1 MKKSTL
7 EMLKELTE
15 ANGVSGF
22 EGEIREMVKRHL
34 GDMTAISYDGLGSI
48 ICEKR
53 GTSPDPKIMIPG
65 HMDEIGFMVKLIDK
79 EGFIRF
85 APLGGWFD
93 QTLLAKQVVI
103 LTDKGPVVGV
113 IGSKPPHILPAE
125 ERGKVIA
132 KKSMFIDV
140 GATSKKQ
147 AEKEFGI
154 RIGNPI
160 VPRAG
165 FEVMKNPKLLMSK
178 AWDDRVGV
186 GLFIDVIKALAGEK
200 HPNSV
205 FGVGTVQEEV
215 GTRGAETSAD
225 VVNPDVCIVL
235 DVGIAADMPGISPEE
250 AQGKMGDGPVLYALD
265 AGSIAHHRFHDFMVK
280 LAEKE
285 KIPYQLSVM
294 EGGATD
300 GRAIQ
305 LHQRGVPTVNVA
317 IATRYI
323 HSHWGIIHVDDYDA
337 TLKLLLAAIRKLD
350 RKTVASLTD

>member
-1 MKKSTL
+1 MKKATL
-7 EMLKELTE
+7 QMLKELTE
-15 ANGVSGF
+15 ANGVPGF
-22 EGEIREMVKRHL
+22 ETEIREIIKKHL
-34 GDMTAISYDGLGSI
+34 GGLTAISYDGLGSI

-53 GTSPDPKIMIPG
+53 GASPEPRIMLPG

-93 QTLLAKQVVI
+93 QTLLAQQVLI
-103 LTDKGPVVGV
+103 LTDKGPVPGV
-113 IGSKPPHILPAE
+113 IGSKPPHILPPE
-125 ERGKVIA
+125 ERGKVII
-132 KKSMFIDV
+132 KKNMFIDV
-140 GATSKKQ
+140 GATSRKQ

-165 FEVMKNPKLLMSK
+165 FEVMKNPKLLMAK

-186 GLFIDVIKALAGEK
+186 GLFIDVIKALADEK
-200 HPNSV
+200 HPNAV
-205 FGVGTVQEEV
+205 YGVGTVQEEV

-235 DVGIAADMPGISPEE
+235 DVGIAADTPGISPEE
-250 AQGKMGDGPVLYALD
+250 AQGKIGKGPILYALD
-265 AGSIAHHRFHDFMVK
+265 AGSIAHHRFHAFMVK

-285 KIPYQLSVM
+285 KIPYQLSVL

-323 HSHWGIIHVDDYDA
+323 HSHTGIIHVDDYDA
-337 TLKLLLAAIRKLD
+337 ALRLLLEAIKRLD
-350 RKTVASLTD
+350 AKTVASFKD